1 MREKLIRALRVA
13 RAAWKF
19 REVLDCGSPLP
30 LFLRMADDVK
40 RQRAAAVQDA
50 GARFGRA
57 NPFGEHFCP
66 CVAGGF
72 WKDWLMAGAMAD
84 RVRQF
89 APKLFHGHECDRLSL
104 IGISPNRIGPIQ
116 C

>member
-1 MREKLIRALRVA
+1 MRENSFARRMA
-13 RAAWKF
+13 RAARKF
-19 REVLDCGSPLP
+19 REVLDCGSHLP
-30 LFLRMADDVK
+30 LFPRMAGDVK

-50 GARFGRA
+50 GARFGHA

-66 CVAGGF
+66 CAAGGF

-84 RVRQF
+84 KVRQF
-89 APKLFHGHECDRLSL
+89 APKLFHGHECDRLSP
-104 IGISPNRIGPIQ
+104 IGISQHRLGSIQ